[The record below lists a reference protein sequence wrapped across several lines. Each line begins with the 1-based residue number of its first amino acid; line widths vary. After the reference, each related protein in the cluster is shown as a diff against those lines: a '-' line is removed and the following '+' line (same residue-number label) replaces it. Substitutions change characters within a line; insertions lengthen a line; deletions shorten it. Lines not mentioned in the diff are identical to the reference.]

1 MINILKRPPGDDF
14 TFILFSKLVKTLE
27 KFGIPHVGIYTWSP
41 VFDVAQTFLEGPE
54 QKMVD
59 WKYFHNQLE
68 SLITPDKL
76 VVLGVKD
83 HLTIKDQVVY
93 DTKMPESV
101 SYLISIFKKF
111 SNNQFILFTS
121 LENLESYITNENV
134 KIVQWG
140 GDLVQHHLSYKILP
154 SVNEKNFDSLY
165 TYVSLNRGQRAHR
178 ILNVSLLHGLN
189 IQHHGLISCMFK
201 DGIRGLPNWQFT
213 DDQQHIK
220 ELMDN
225 GFNVLKNSTL
235 MINDDHNVWNN
246 HDLNGAGVFKRQL
259 RPHYENT
266 FVDVITETSYLE
278 SAFLLTEKF
287 QHSVYG
293 RNFPI
298 YLCSKGAVAFLR
310 DMGFDM
316 FDDVVNHS
324 YDSIDDPIDRLY
336 KAITDNL
343 ELLTNNQ
350 RTKQLWREREQRFTA
365 NIAFAR
371 TGMYNF
377 YTARATKQFNE
388 IISTFG

>member
-1 MINILKRPPGDDF
+1 MVEFYPLKWPPGDEF
-14 TFILFSKLVKTLE
+14 TFILFNRLVE
-27 KFGIPHVGIYTWSP
+27 QVADGVAIYIWSP
-41 VFDVAQTFLEGPE
+41 VLNPSFFIPNQEN
-54 QKMVD
+54 QYSS
-59 WKYFHNQLE
+59 YFTEKLE

-83 HLTIKDQVVY
+83 HLTINDEVVY
-93 DTKMPESV
+93 DTQMPESAA
-101 SYLISIFKKF
+101 YLISIFKKF

-140 GDLVQHHLSYKILP
+140 GDIVQHYLSYKILP
-154 SVNEKNFDSLY
+154 SVNEKNFDSPY

-201 DGIRGLPNWQFT
+201 DGIGGLPLWNFT
-213 DDQQHIK
+213 NEQTHIK
-220 ELMDN
+220 ELITN
-225 GFNVLKNSTL
+225 GFNILKNSTL
-235 MINDDHNVWNN
+235 PINDDHHVWNN
-246 HDLNGAGVFKRQL
+246 HDLNGAGVFNRQL
-259 RPHYENT
+259 KQHYKNT
-266 FVDVITETSYLE
+266 FVDIITETSYLE

-293 RNFPI
+293 KNFPI

-316 FDDVVNHS
+316 FDDVVDHS
-324 YDSIDDPIDRLY
+324 YDNIDDPIDRLY
-336 KAITDNL
+336 RAITDNL

-365 NIAFAR
+365 NITFAR
-371 TGMYNF
+371 TGMYDF
-377 YTARATKQFNE
+377 YTARATKQFNKTLVSLNLT
-388 IISTFG
+388 ST